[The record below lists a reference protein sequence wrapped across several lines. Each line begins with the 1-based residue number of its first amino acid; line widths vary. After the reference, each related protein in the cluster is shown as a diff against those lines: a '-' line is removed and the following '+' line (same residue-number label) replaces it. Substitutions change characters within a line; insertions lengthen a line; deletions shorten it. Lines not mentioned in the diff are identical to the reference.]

1 MSAPD
6 PDPSI
11 DTIVV
16 GGDSYTHS
24 EDESMVEDDGLN
36 DIYGD
41 DGDHQAQHGE
51 QAAVDTVS
59 GDKLNQDPF
68 DGDDDYAKSFDS
80 PNADPDANS
89 EDQDEAVVSEHQE
102 SNNDTSTD
110 ASASNPAPA
119 ESTAVNHVDE
129 LEKKTASANSD
140 EYGNLTAPSTAAT
153 ASVESF
159 AAPPVQTAPESVA
172 ESDATAKPVVSTSEQ
187 LQGPQ
192 QEDQGEQP
200 RPDLTQVVATQSD
213 TDVSGGETLSATV
226 PKNAHY
232 SHDDASN
239 DANLAFD
246 IQELVKDI
254 KAASSPSPLASS
266 GSSSESD
273 SSGEMQIDAESPPPP
288 EFSTSLETSVPVS
301 HANVP
306 VETASVTGPESA
318 TLTELA
324 SIPLMPNASL
334 TAPVQARAQS
344 TKKANGGKKGK
355 KESQVPSNAPS
366 APANARAP
374 PSGPKGQG
382 QNNNRQGSNQR
393 PVTQTYEGFVND
405 ERRYTAEAK
414 WEKFPEGSR
423 IFVGNLSQ
431 DRATKKEVFNIFHPY
446 GRLAQISLKSA
457 YGFVQY
463 HAASEAAEAIKHLQ
477 GVDVRGRKLNL
488 EVSKTQKRNGKER
501 ERSPD
506 RTDRNKKRKSDS
518 FDGGR
523 EMGRN
528 TDGYRPSYD
537 QPRRGD
543 RHGEDLRGRYG
554 DRGRS
559 RSRSPRP
566 YSRNGDHRQRSPLR
580 GSYSSQRGHGSDSS
594 RDPHPHAI
602 APDSQ
607 ILLLED
613 VNRDFVQY
621 VEKAFTGVGLT
632 TDVMFVDVRAMDS
645 VQQRLIMQGAHASVQ
660 LDMRAQ
666 NIGKVTMRV
675 FKRTPG
681 VSHVSYDEYRD
692 LDVNIAASLVLQTKN
707 MSRPQ
712 QQAPPPAYPPHA
724 ASGYPHAYPA
734 PAYGAPA
741 HTMPAQQPLMPGALG
756 QVDPAVLQRVLMQ
769 LNGSQPQAHGSPTAY
784 GALPHVSVMAPAPAA
799 PAPGPA
805 SQIDIN
811 AILNNLRSASANGV
825 PAPGP
830 GLAAYGT
837 AAPYPGGPNPMSPVN
852 GGPGT
857 APHAGATNANQH
869 VQNIMAQ
876 LSRFR
881 Q

>member
-6 PDPSI
+6 PNLPN

-16 GGDSYTHS
+16 SGDSYTHS

-41 DGDHQAQHGE
+41 DGDQQAQNGE
-51 QAAVDTVS
+51 HAAVDAAP
-59 GDKLNQDPF
+59 GDKLNQEPVGD
-68 DGDDDYAKSFDS
+68 DDDYAKSFDS
-80 PNADPDANS
+80 PNPEPDANL
-89 EDQDEAVVSEHQE
+89 EDQDEPSVSEQQE
-102 SNNDTSTD
+102 SNNATSTD
-110 ASASNPAPA
+110 ASASNPAAA
-119 ESTAVNHVDE
+119 ESTAINSVDE
-129 LEKKTASANSD
+129 PEIETAPTNSVD
-140 EYGNLTAPSTAAT
+140 SDNLTSSSTAVAASVDPFAAPST
-153 ASVESF
+153 
-159 AAPPVQTAPESVA
+159 QTALESVA
-172 ESDATAKPVVSTSEQ
+172 ESNDTAKPIISTSQQ
-187 LQGPQ
+187 LQGSQQKEKEHQPQ
-192 QEDQGEQP
+192 
-200 RPDLTQVVATQSD
+200 PDVTQVVATQPD
-213 TDVSGGETLSATV
+213 TDVSGSEALSATV
-226 PKNAHY
+226 PKNSHY
-232 SHDDASN
+232 SHDDAAN

-254 KAASSPSPLASS
+254 KAASSPSPSASS

-288 EFSTSLETSVPVS
+288 ESSTSLETSVPVS
-301 HANVP
+301 LVNVP
-306 VETASVTGPESA
+306 TETTSVTDAESV
-318 TLTELA
+318 TLTELT

-334 TAPVQARAQS
+334 PAPVQGRAQS
-344 TKKANGGKKGK
+344 SKKANGGKKGK
-355 KESQVPSNAPS
+355 KESQVPLNAPS

-374 PSGPKGQG
+374 PAGPKGQG
-382 QNNNRQGSNQR
+382 QNNNRQGNNQR
-393 PVTQTYEGFVND
+393 VVTQTYEGFVND

-506 RTDRNKKRKSDS
+506 RNDRNKKRKSDS
-518 FDGGR
+518 FDAGR
-523 EMGRN
+523 ETGRN

-543 RHGEDLRGRYG
+543 RHGEDSRGRYG

-566 YSRNGDHRQRSPLR
+566 YSRNEDHRQRSPLR
-580 GSYSSQRGHGSDSS
+580 GSYSDQRGHDSS

-613 VNRDFVQY
+613 VNRDFIQY
-621 VEKAFTGVGLT
+621 VKKAFTDVGLT
-632 TDVMFVDVRAMDS
+632 TDVMFVDVRAMDN

-666 NIGKVTMRV
+666 TIGKVTMRV

-712 QQAPPPAYPPHA
+712 QAPPPTYPPHA
-724 ASGYPHAYPA
+724 SSGYPHAYAA

-741 HTMPAQQPLMPGALG
+741 HTMPAQQPVMPGALG
-756 QVDPAVLQRVLMQ
+756 QVDPAILQRVLMQ
-769 LNGSQPQAHGSPTAY
+769 LNGGQPQAHAAPAAY
-784 GALPHVSVMAPAPAA
+784 GALPHVPVMAPAPAA

-811 AILNNLRSASANGV
+811 AILNNLRSASANSV

-830 GLAAYGT
+830 GTAPYGT
-837 AAPYPGGPNPMSPVN
+837 AAPYPGVPNPMSPVT

>member
-6 PDPSI
+6 PDLPI

-36 DIYGD
+36 DIYSD
-41 DGDHQAQHGE
+41 DGDQQAQNGE
-51 QAAVDTVS
+51 HATVDAAP
-59 GDKLNQDPF
+59 GDKLNQEHVD
-68 DGDDDYAKSFDS
+68 DDDYANSFDS
-80 PNADPDANS
+80 PNAEHDATL
-89 EDQDEAVVSEHQE
+89 EDQGETSVSEQLQLNNAT
-102 SNNDTSTD
+102 SNDTS
-110 ASASNPAPA
+110 ASNSAPA
-119 ESTAVNHVDE
+119 ESTAVDTVNE
-129 LEKKTASANSD
+129 IENKTAPAN
-140 EYGNLTAPSTAAT
+140 
-153 ASVESF
+153 SVESGHLTSPRTP
-159 AAPPVQTAPESVA
+159 AMASVGPSAEPPAQPAPESVV
-172 ESDATAKPVVSTSEQ
+172 ESEDTAKPVVSTSQQ
-187 LQGPQ
+187 LQGSHQ
-192 QEDQGEQP
+192 QEQEEQP
-200 RPDLTQVVATQSD
+200 QPDLSQVVATLPD
-213 TDVSGGETLSATV
+213 TDVSGSEALSATV

-232 SHDDASN
+232 SHDDAAN

-254 KAASSPSPLASS
+254 KAASSPSPSASS

-288 EFSTSLETSVPVS
+288 ESSTSLETSVPVS
-301 HANVP
+301 LVNVP
-306 VETASVTGPESA
+306 TESTSSVGGPESA

-334 TAPVQARAQS
+334 PAPVQGRAQS
-344 TKKANGGKKGK
+344 SKKANGGKKGK

-382 QNNNRQGSNQR
+382 QNNNRQGNNQR
-393 PVTQTYEGFVND
+393 SVTQTYEGFVND

-506 RTDRNKKRKSDS
+506 RNDKNKKRKSDS

-523 EMGRN
+523 ELGRN

-543 RHGEDLRGRYG
+543 RHGEDSRGRYG

-566 YSRNGDHRQRSPLR
+566 YSRNEDHRQRSPLR
-580 GSYSSQRGHGSDSS
+580 GSYSDQRGHDSS
-594 RDPHPHAI
+594 RDPQPHAI

-621 VEKAFTGVGLT
+621 VKKAFTDVGLT
-632 TDVMFVDVRAMDS
+632 TDVMFVDVRAMDN

-666 NIGKVTMRV
+666 TIGKVTMRV

-707 MSRPQ
+707 MSRS
-712 QQAPPPAYPPHA
+712 QQAPPPPVYPPHA

-741 HTMPAQQPLMPGALG
+741 HTMPAQQPVMPGALG
-756 QVDPAVLQRVLMQ
+756 QVDPAILQRVLMQ
-769 LNGSQPQAHGSPTAY
+769 LNGGQPQAHAAPTAY
-784 GALPHVSVMAPAPAA
+784 GALPHVPVMAPAPAA
-799 PAPGPA
+799 PAPA
-805 SQIDIN
+805 TTSQIDIN
-811 AILNNLRSASANGV
+811 AILNNLRSAGANSV

-830 GLAAYGT
+830 GPAAYGT
-837 AAPYPGGPNPMSPVN
+837 AAPYPGPNPISPVT

-857 APHAGATNANQH
+857 APHAGAANTNQH

>member
-11 DTIVV
+11 DTVVV

-24 EDESMVEDDGLN
+24 GDESMVEDDGLN

-41 DGDHQAQHGE
+41 DGDQQAQNGE
-51 QAAVDTVS
+51 HAAVDAVP
-59 GDKLNQDPF
+59 GDKLNQKPVD
-68 DGDDDYAKSFDS
+68 DDDDYAKSFDS
-80 PNADPDANS
+80 PNAEPDANL
-89 EDQDEAVVSEHQE
+89 EDQDEAGVSEHHE
-102 SNNDTSTD
+102 SNNAIATD
-110 ASASNPAPA
+110 APASYPAST
-119 ESTAVNHVDE
+119 ESTAVDPVDE
-129 LEKKTASANSD
+129 LEKKTAPANSV
-140 EYGNLTAPSTAAT
+140 ESSNLKSPSTAAT
-153 ASVESF
+153 ASVGLSTTST
-159 AAPPVQTAPESVA
+159 AQPAPESVA
-172 ESDATAKPVVSTSEQ
+172 KSEDAAKPVVSTSQQ
-187 LQGPQ
+187 LQEPQ
-192 QEDQGEQP
+192 QKEQDEQP
-200 RPDLTQVVATQSD
+200 QPDVSQVVATQPD
-213 TDVSGGETLSATV
+213 TDVSGSKALSTTV
-226 PKNAHY
+226 PKSAQY
-232 SHDDASN
+232 SHDDAAN

-254 KAASSPSPLASS
+254 KAASSPSPSASS

-288 EFSTSLETSVPVS
+288 ESITSLETSVPVS
-301 HANVP
+301 LVNDPTEA
-306 VETASVTGPESA
+306 TSVTGPDSA
-318 TLTELA
+318 TLTELT
-324 SIPLMPNASL
+324 SIPLMPNPSL
-334 TAPVQARAQS
+334 PAPIQGRAQS
-344 TKKANGGKKGK
+344 SKKANGGKKGK

-382 QNNNRQGSNQR
+382 QNNNRQGNNQR
-393 PVTQTYEGFVND
+393 SVTQTYEGFVND

-506 RTDRNKKRKSDS
+506 RNDRNKKRKSDS

-523 EMGRN
+523 EVGRN

-543 RHGEDLRGRYG
+543 RHGEDSRGRYG

-566 YSRNGDHRQRSPLR
+566 YSRNEDHRQRSPLR
-580 GSYSSQRGHGSDSS
+580 GSYSDQRAHDSS

-613 VNRDFVQY
+613 VNRDFVSY
-621 VEKAFTGVGLT
+621 VKKAFTDVGLT
-632 TDVMFVDVRAMDS
+632 TDVMFVDVRAMDN

-666 NIGKVTMRV
+666 TIGKVTMRV

-692 LDVNIAASLVLQTKN
+692 LDVNIAASLVVQTKN
-707 MSRPQ
+707 MSRP

-724 ASGYPHAYPA
+724 APAYPHAYPA
-734 PAYGAPA
+734 PAYGAPS
-741 HTMPAQQPLMPGALG
+741 HTMLTQQPVMPGALG
-756 QVDPAVLQRVLMQ
+756 QVDPAILQRVLMQ
-769 LNGSQPQAHGSPTAY
+769 LNGGQPQAHAAPTAY
-784 GALPHVSVMAPAPAA
+784 GALPHVPVMAPAPAA

-811 AILNNLRSASANGV
+811 AILNNLRSASANSV

-830 GLAAYGT
+830 GPGPVAYGT
-837 AAPYPGGPNPMSPVN
+837 AAPYPGGPSSISPVT

-857 APHAGATNANQH
+857 APHSGATNTNQH